1 MMISLKQL
9 DLNIDK
15 GMMSGAGVFAPR
27 TLVIRT
33 FVLFTY
39 ITIEFSSKLFCPN
52 EVFRT
57 KFVSKNSTRKNV
69 QKLFARKKL

>member
-1 MMISLKQL
+1 MITSLKQL

-27 TLVIRT
+27 TLVITT

-39 ITIEFSSKLFCPN
+39 ITIEFSSNLFCPN
-52 EVFRT
+52 DIWPKTICSNGIGSYNFEY
-57 KFVSKNSTRKNV
+57 NDD
-69 QKLFARKKL
+69 